1 MIGPISPPDNKT
13 IIVSFKLH
21 KLMKKQRE
29 CNSYV
34 RLLKK
39 LLRIMKL
46 TSFLILAFVISV
58 NASVYSQTTKLSINV
73 KNGTLI
79 EALKQIESQSEYY
92 FYYNND
98 EIKAL
103 EGVSISIDKKDIQ
116 EVLEKL
122 LNGTNLEY
130 KIIDRYIALKKKE
143 GIGTESVIQQQKSV
157 SGKVTD
163 TSGGSLPGVSVV
175 VKGTTTGT
183 ITDSNGNYILS
194 NVPGNS
200 ILQFSFVGMKLHE
213 VNVGNEPIINTVMEE
228 EVFGIEEVVAI
239 GYGTMKKSDMT
250 GAISQVKSADME
262 NRTIVRA
269 EQALQGKTAGV
280 QVIQTSGAPGAN
292 PTIRIRGYSS
302 NSSSDPLY
310 VVDGLRTSDIGSID
324 PNNIESIEVLKDAA
338 SAAIYGAQAGNG
350 VVLITTKKGK
360 KGEGKITYDF
370 QYVTNKLAR
379 IPKIMNAKEYVNYM
393 TEAGFITASEISAVW
408 DGKTDTDW
416 ADIAFETSIMQKHN
430 LSFQGGNERGS
441 YNLSMSYLDQNGIVK
456 GDADVYS
463 RMTAMFNADYNIKSW
478 LKIGTTSILE
488 RWKTKSVSENSEYGS
503 LLASVL
509 TMDPLTPAY
518 FDADNL
524 PAYMQALVTSGKKLL
539 KDEQGRYYGLSEI
552 YKAEQVHPLLMRD
565 RTDSKSDGANI
576 MGTIYADFKP
586 LKNLTITSKL
596 GYRGNFYNSYYFNN
610 IYYANDVAKNDNIG
624 VGRTNSN
631 SIYYQWENFAN
642 YIYTSGKHNLTTM
655 LGTSYSEPY
664 STTVTASGNAITKDD
679 TLYRDLNYLTATAS
693 KTVAGGYSNV
703 GRQFSYFGRFIY
715 NYDNKYLVQ
724 ASLRRDASDLSI
736 LPQENRWGTFPAVS
750 AGYTISNED
759 FFPKNTPIT
768 NMKLRASWGQNGS
781 TGPLGGFAYRAS
793 IASGGSYPYSNAI
806 EYQVGSYPST
816 LSNSELKW
824 ETSEQTDLGFDIRAF
839 KDRLSFGFDYYD
851 KKTKDLL
858 VSITPPY
865 ETGVSSTVVNA
876 GNVSNKGL
884 EFEIGWSEKIR
895 DFSYSIHGNL
905 ATLNNKVTYLDPS
918 ISRINGAKYHT
929 QEGITVFEEGYPVWY
944 MRGYQLQDID
954 NTNGDPVF
962 VDTNKD
968 GSITDDDKVMLG
980 SGIPN
985 FTYGITINASYK
997 SFDLT
1002 IFGTGSEGN
1011 DIYNCLTR
1019 IDRPRGNKLSIFYND
1034 RWTPTNTNA
1043 SKPRPNANGE
1053 DKYWISSDAVMDGSY
1068 FKVKQIQLGYTL
1080 PENVSKRLKMSRL
1093 RIYASLDDAIVITS
1107 YPGFDPEASAG
1118 SSELLG
1124 VDKGSYPNTQKA
1136 VFGINVTF

>member
-1 MIGPISPPDNKT
+1 
-13 IIVSFKLH
+13 
-21 KLMKKQRE
+21 MKKHRE
-29 CNSYV
+29 CNGHV

-58 NASVYSQTTKLSINV
+58 NASVYSQSTKLSINV

-79 EALKQIESQSEYY
+79 EALKQIESQSEFY

-103 EGVSISIDKKDIQ
+103 EGVSISVDKKEIQ

-130 KIIDRYIALKKKE
+130 KIIDRYIALTKKD
-143 GIGTESVIQQQKSV
+143 GSAVINPIIQQQQKSI

-175 VKGTTTGT
+175 VKGTNIGT
-183 ITDSNGNYILS
+183 ITDPNGNYTLS
-194 NVPGNS
+194 NVPKDAT
-200 ILQFSFVGMKLHE
+200 LRFSFVGMKTSE
-213 VNVGNEPIINTVMEE
+213 MAVGNEPIINVALEE

-239 GYGTMKKSDMT
+239 GYGTIKKIDMT
-250 GAISQVKSADME
+250 GAISQVKSSDMQ
-262 NRTIVRA
+262 NRTIVRT

-280 QVIQTSGAPGAN
+280 QVIQTSGAPGKN

-360 KGEGKITYDF
+360 KGDGKIAYDF

-379 IPKIMNAKEYVNYM
+379 IPKIMNANEYINYM
-393 TEAGFITASEISAVW
+393 TEAGFITASEISSVW

-416 ADIAFETSIMQKHN
+416 ADVAFENSIMQKHN
-430 LSFQGGNERGS
+430 LSLMGGNERGS
-441 YNLSMSYLDQNGIVK
+441 YNLSLSYLDQNGIVK
-456 GDADVYS
+456 GDDDVYS
-463 RMTAMFNADYNIKSW
+463 RMTAMFNADYNIKNW
-478 LKIGTTSILE
+478 LKIGTTSIME

-518 FDADNL
+518 FDANNL
-524 PAYMQALVTSGKKLL
+524 PAYMEALVTSGKKLL

-552 YKAEQVHPLLMRD
+552 YKSEQVHPLLMRD
-565 RTDSKSDGANI
+565 RTDSKSEGASVL
-576 MGTIYADFKP
+576 GTIYADFKP
-586 LKNLTITSKL
+586 VKNLTITSKL
-596 GYRGNFYNSYYFNN
+596 GYRGNFFNSYNFNY

-642 YIYTSGKHNLTTM
+642 YIYSSGKHNLTTM

-664 STTVTASGNAITKDD
+664 STSVTASGNAITKDD
-679 TLYRDLNYLTATAS
+679 PLFRDLNYLTATAS
-693 KTVAGGYSNV
+693 KSVSGGYSNV

-715 NYDNKYLVQ
+715 NYANKYLIQ
-724 ASLRRDASDLSI
+724 TSLRRDASDLSI
-736 LPQENRWGTFPAVS
+736 LPAENRWGTFPAVS

-768 NMKLRASWGQNGS
+768 SMKLRASWGQNGS

-793 IASGGSYPYSNAI
+793 IASGGSYPYSDQIA
-806 EYQVGSYPST
+806 YQVGSNPST

-824 ETSEQTDLGFDIRAF
+824 ETSEQTDFGFDIRAF
-839 KDRLSFGFDYYD
+839 KERFSFGFDYFD
-851 KKTKDLL
+851 KRTNDLL

-876 GNVSNKGL
+876 GNVSNKGF
-884 EFEIGWSEKIR
+884 EFELSWSEKIR
-895 DFSYSIHGNL
+895 DFSYSVHGNL
-905 ATLNNKVTYLDPS
+905 ATLKNKVTYLDPS
-918 ISRINGAKYHT
+918 ISRINGASFHT
-929 QEGITVFEEGYPVWY
+929 QTGITAFEEGYPVWY
-944 MRGYQLQDID
+944 MRGFQLEGID
-954 NTNGDPVF
+954 DATGNPIF
-962 VDTNKD
+962 VDQLTVDSDGDETTDTAD

-980 SGIPN
+980 SGIPD
-985 FTYGITINASYK
+985 FTYGITINAAYK
-997 SFDLT
+997 GFDLT
-1002 IFGTGSEGN
+1002 LFGTGSQGN
-1011 DIYNCLTR
+1011 DVYNNLTR
-1019 IDRPRGNKLSIFYND
+1019 IDRPRGNKLKIFYDD
-1034 RWTPTNTNA
+1034 RWTPTNTGA

-1053 DKYWISSDAVMDGSY
+1053 DKYWISSDAVMDGSF

-1080 PENVSKRLKMSRL
+1080 SKNISKKLSMSSM
-1093 RIYASLDDAIVITS
+1093 RIYASLEDAIVITS

-1118 SSELLG
+1118 SSTLLG
-1124 VDKGSYPNTQKA
+1124 VDKGSYPNSMKA

>member
-1 MIGPISPPDNKT
+1 
-13 IIVSFKLH
+13 
-21 KLMKKQRE
+21 MKKHRE
-29 CNSYV
+29 CDSHFW
-34 RLLKK
+34 LLKK
-39 LLRIMKL
+39 ILRIMKL
-46 TSFLILAFVISV
+46 TSFLIFAFVISV
-58 NASVYSQTTKLSINV
+58 NASVYSQATKLSINV
-73 KNGTLI
+73 KNGTFVDV
-79 EALKQIESQSEYY
+79 LKQIESQSEFY

-98 EIKAL
+98 EVKAF
-103 EGVSISIDKKDIQ
+103 EGVSINIEKKEIQ

-122 LNGTNLEY
+122 LSGTNLEY
-130 KIIDRYIALKKKE
+130 KIIDRYIALKKKSDS
-143 GIGTESVIQQQKSV
+143 GVESGIQQQKSV
-157 SGKVTD
+157 SGKVVD
-163 TSGGSLPGVSVV
+163 SGGNPLPGVTVV
-175 VKGTTTGT
+175 LKGTTNGT
-183 ITDSNGNYILS
+183 ITDSDGNYTIFKIS
-194 NVPGNS
+194 DNS
-200 ILQFSFVGMKLHE
+200 TLQFSFVGMKMVDVE
-213 VNVGNEPIINTVMEE
+213 VGSQKTINVTLLD
-228 EVFGIEEVVAI
+228 EVFGIDEVVAI
-239 GYGTMKKSDMT
+239 GYGTVKKSDMT

-379 IPKIMNAKEYVNYM
+379 IPKVMNANEYVNYM
-393 TEAGFITASEISAVW
+393 TEAGFITASEISSVW
-408 DGKTDTDW
+408 DGKTDTNW
-416 ADIAFETSIMQKHN
+416 ADVAFENSIMQKHN
-430 LSFQGGNERGS
+430 LSFQGGNDRGS
-441 YNLSMSYLDQNGIVK
+441 YNLSLSYLDQNGIVR
-456 GDADVYS
+456 GDDDVYS
-463 RMTAMFNADYNIKSW
+463 RLTAMFNADYNIKSW
-478 LKIGTTSILE
+478 LKIGTTSIIE

-524 PAYMQALVTSGKKLL
+524 PDYMQALVNSGKKLL

-552 YKAEQVHPLLMRD
+552 YKSEQVHPLIMRD
-565 RTDSKSDGANI
+565 RTDSKSEGASVL
-576 MGTIYADFKP
+576 GTIYADFKP
-586 LKNLTITSKL
+586 VKNLTITSKL
-596 GYRGNFYNSYYFNN
+596 GYRGNFYNSYNFNY

-631 SIYYQWENFAN
+631 NLYYQWENFAN
-642 YIYTSGKHNLTTM
+642 YIYVSGKHNLTTM

-664 STTVTASGNAITKDD
+664 STSVTASGNAITKDD
-679 TLYRDLNYLTATAS
+679 PLYRDLNYLTATAS
-693 KTVAGGYSNV
+693 KSVSGGYSNV

-715 NYDNKYLVQ
+715 NYDDKYLVQ

-736 LPQENRWGTFPAVS
+736 LPKENRWGTFPAVS

-768 NMKLRASWGQNGS
+768 NLKLRASWGQNGS

-793 IASGGSYPYSNAI
+793 IASSGSYPYSDAI
-806 EYQVGSYPST
+806 AYQVGANPST
-816 LSNSELKW
+816 LSNPELKW
-824 ETSEQTDLGFDIRAF
+824 ETSEQTDLGFDVRAF
-839 KDRLSFGFDYYD
+839 KNRLTFGFDYFD
-851 KKTKDLL
+851 KRTKDLL

-865 ETGVSSTVVNA
+865 ETGVSSTAVNA

-884 EFEIGWSEKIR
+884 EFEIGWNEKIR
-895 DFSYSIHGNL
+895 DFSYGVHANL
-905 ATLNNKVTYLDPS
+905 ATLKNKVTYLDPS
-918 ISRINGAKYHT
+918 ISRINGASFHT
-929 QEGITVFEEGYPVWY
+929 QSGITAFEKGYPVWY
-944 MRGYQLQDID
+944 MRGFELKDID
-954 NTNGDPVF
+954 DATGNPVF
-962 VDTNKD
+962 VDQLTVDTNGDGKPDAAD

-980 SGIPN
+980 SGIPD
-985 FTYGITINASYK
+985 FTYGITVNAAYK
-997 SFDLT
+997 GFDLT

-1011 DIYNCLTR
+1011 DVYNNLTR
-1019 IDRPRGNKLSIFYND
+1019 IDRPRGNKLKIFYDD
-1034 RWTPTNTNA
+1034 RWTPTNTTA

-1053 DKYWISSDAVMDGSY
+1053 DKYWISSDAVMDGSF

-1080 PENVSKRLKMSRL
+1080 PKTISKKLSMSSL
-1093 RIYASLDDAIVITS
+1093 RVYASLEDAIVITS

-1118 SSELLG
+1118 SSTLLG
-1124 VDKGSYPNTQKA
+1124 VDKGSYPNSMKA
-1136 VFGINVTF
+1136 LFGINVTF

>member
-1 MIGPISPPDNKT
+1 
-13 IIVSFKLH
+13 
-21 KLMKKQRE
+21 
-29 CNSYV
+29 
-34 RLLKK
+34 
-39 LLRIMKL
+39 MKL
-46 TSFLILAFVISV
+46 TFGLLLIAMVSFAVETF
-58 NASVYSQTTKLSINV
+58 SQTARINLQAKESTIVEIFQRIEEMSDVGFFFKNDQLDLAKKYTVNFKDESIEDVLSTLLG
-73 KNGTLI
+73 KNYSYRYLGNTVVITLN
-79 EALKQIESQSEYY
+79 EDQQNSL
-92 FYYNND
+92 
-98 EIKAL
+98 
-103 EGVSISIDKKDIQ
+103 G
-116 EVLEKL
+116 
-122 LNGTNLEY
+122 
-130 KIIDRYIALKKKE
+130 
-143 GIGTESVIQQQKSV
+143 QQQRTV
-157 SGKVTD
+157 TGKVTD
-163 TSGGSLPGVSVV
+163 ASGEPLPGVTVSIESTIQ
-175 VKGTTTGT
+175 GTV
-183 ITDSNGNYILS
+183 TDADGSFSLH
-194 NVPGNS
+194 NVPADGV
-200 ILQFSFVGMKLHE
+200 LVFSFVGMRTQEIL
-213 VNVGNEPIINTVMEE
+213 VGNQSTINLVMEE
-228 EVFGIEEVVAI
+228 DAIGIEEIVAI
-239 GYGTMKKSDMT
+239 GYGIMKKSDMT
-250 GAISQVKSADME
+250 GAISQVKSSDME

-292 PTIRIRGYSS
+292 PIIRIRGYSS
-302 NSSSDPLY
+302 NSASDPLY

-370 QYVTNKLAR
+370 QYVTNKLTR
-379 IPKIMNAKEYVNYM
+379 IPKIMNANEYINYM
-393 TEAGFITASEISAVW
+393 TEAGFITASEISSVW

-416 ADIAFETSIMQKHN
+416 ADVAFENSIMQKHN
-430 LSFQGGNERGS
+430 LSFQGGNDRGS
-441 YNLSMSYLDQNGIVK
+441 YNLSLSYLNQNGIIK
-456 GDADVYS
+456 GDDDVYT
-463 RMTAMFNADYNIKSW
+463 RITAMFNADYNIKSW
-478 LKIGTTSILE
+478 LKIGTTNIME

-524 PAYMQALVTSGKKLL
+524 PAYMEALVTSEKKLL

-552 YKAEQVHPLLMRD
+552 FKSEQIHPLLMRD
-565 RTDSKSDGANI
+565 RTNAKKEGVNAI
-576 MGTIYADFKP
+576 GTIYADFKP

-596 GYRGNFYNSYYFNN
+596 GYRGSFYSSYSFDDT
-610 IYYANDVAKNDNIG
+610 YYANDVAKNDNIG
-624 VGRTNSN
+624 IARTNSN

-655 LGTSYSEPY
+655 LGISYSEPY
-664 STTVTASGNAITKDD
+664 STTVTASGNAITKDAP
-679 TLYRDLNYLTATAS
+679 LYRDLDYLTATATKAVS
-693 KTVAGGYSNV
+693 GGYSNT

-715 NYDNKYLVQ
+715 NYDNKYLIQ
-724 ASLRRDASDLSI
+724 TSLRRDASDLSM
-736 LPQENRWGTFPAVS
+736 LPTENRWGTFPAVS
-750 AGYTISNED
+750 AGYNISNED

-768 NMKLRASWGQNGS
+768 SMKLRASWGQNGS

-793 IASGGSYPYSNAI
+793 ITSSDSYPYSSAI
-806 EYQVGSYPST
+806 DYQIASYPST

-839 KDRLSFGFDYYD
+839 KDRFSFAFDYFN

-895 DFSYSIHGNL
+895 DFSYSIRGNL
-905 ATLNNKVTYLDPS
+905 ATLKNKVTYLDPS

-929 QEGITVFEEGYPVWY
+929 QYGITAFEEGYPVWY
-944 MRGYQLQDID
+944 MRGFQLKDID
-954 NTNGDPVF
+954 DATGDPVF
-962 VDTNKD
+962 VDQLTVDTDGDGKPDMAD

-980 SGIPN
+980 SGIPD
-985 FTYGITINASYK
+985 FTYGITINAAYK
-997 SFDLT
+997 GFDLT
-1002 IFGTGSEGN
+1002 IFGTGSQGN
-1011 DIYNCLTR
+1011 DVYNNLTR
-1019 IDRPRGNKLSIFYND
+1019 IDRPRGNKLKTFYDD

-1080 PENVSKRLKMSRL
+1080 PKTISKKLSMNSL
-1093 RIYASLDDAIVITS
+1093 RVYASLEDAIVITN

-1124 VDKGSYPNTQKA
+1124 VDKGSYPNSMKA
-1136 VFGINVTF
+1136 LFGINVTF